1 MEKTLLELLAED
13 KNEKKEENKDIV
25 RSTVTTNQRNQSLSA
40 LERFAE
46 EVNNGMRYAN
56 AKNSHTTSKVLDM
69 LSEDK
74 RFNCEKNVQERFA
87 WNENTPSEVFAKIV
101 SDENITINFYGREI
115 TLKKLVELAHSK
127 CVENRISVARYEVP
141 PRILAL
147 LATDEDPRVREA
159 VAWNKF
165 APAKLLRT
173 LTYDVDPYVRVQV
186 AQNKNVPV
194 ESLIEL
200 ATDNAPF
207 VRKAVATNEKNTC
220 RNSLHACA
228 GQRRVYSCGC
238 CI

>member
-1 MEKTLLELLAED
+1 MGKTLLELLAED

-74 RFNCEKNVQERFA
+74 RFNREKNVQERFA

-159 VAWNKF
+159 VAE
-165 APAKLLRT
+165 
-173 LTYDVDPYVRVQV
+173 
-186 AQNKNVPV
+186 NKNTP
-194 ESLIEL
+194 IETL
-200 ATDNAPF
+200 VFLSKDNNEW
-207 VRKAVATNEKNTC
+207 VREAAEDALKDKILLQRKEKGKPNME
-220 RNSLHACA
+220 R
-228 GQRRVYSCGC
+228 
-238 CI
+238 